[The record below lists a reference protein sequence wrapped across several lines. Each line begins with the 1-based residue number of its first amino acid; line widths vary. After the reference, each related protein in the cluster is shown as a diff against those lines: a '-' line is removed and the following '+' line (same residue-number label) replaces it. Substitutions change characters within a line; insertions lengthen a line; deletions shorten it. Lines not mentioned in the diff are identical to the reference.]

1 MAPCGPGGPSA
12 AGSWCR
18 PLRILIVTHRY
29 PPDGNAG
36 VETYAATL
44 AKGFRARGREVTVL
58 TAVKDVARR
67 DGSVARREHEGVP
80 VIEVTN
86 NLYGTRFEETYS
98 NPSMDALVGEQ
109 LDALQPDIVHV
120 HHMLYLSVGILGE
133 CRRRGIPVLLTLHDF
148 WLGCARFGQLLHAD
162 GTRCETVDPE
172 RCGTCLPTLRW
183 AQPAGARRVGKGLAA
198 IKSLTGLDFSGAL
211 TRVHRRRTPPGM
223 PADWAPPSRAA
234 AGEYERLAEE
244 RVAAIAG
251 AVRGSASRILLPSK
265 FQKPWLE
272 NLGVPPELMHVEPT
286 GIDWQ
291 RATECPRVDRVAGEP
306 LRVTFLGTLVPHKGA
321 HVLLDAWARM
331 DDELRRRAQLSIF
344 GPGDNRPVYV
354 EELRASAAA
363 LGVQLGGRL
372 DRAAVGKLL
381 SATDVLV
388 IPSLWLEVRPLVM
401 MEAHAAGARVVA
413 SDLGGMAEVLSDGVP
428 GRAFLAGDA
437 ADLARALEAEV
448 LAGESTVRLQAE
460 APLGPTASFPSWDGL
475 TDAFLRHSQDLLG
488 DMDSAGPAV

>member
-1 MAPCGPGGPSA
+1 M
-12 AGSWCR
+12 
-18 PLRILIVTHRY
+18 RILIVTHRY

-44 AKGFRARGREVTVL
+44 ARGFRDRGQEVTVL
-58 TAVKDVARR
+58 TAVKDVSRR
-67 DGSVARREHEGVP
+67 DRSVHRREHEGIP
-80 VIEVTN
+80 VIEVTS
-86 NLYGTRFEETYS
+86 NLYGTRFEETYRD
-98 NPSMDALVGEQ
+98 PAMDALFGEQ
-109 LDALQPDIVHV
+109 LDALRPDIVHV
-120 HHMLYLSVGILGE
+120 HHMLYLSVGVLGE

-162 GTRCETVDPE
+162 GARCDTVDPK

-198 IKSLTGLDFSGAL
+198 IKSLTGLDLSAAL
-211 TRVHRRRTPPGM
+211 TRAHRRRTPSRRPE
-223 PADWAPPSRAA
+223 DFRAPPVSVAEA
-234 AGEYERLAEE
+234 YERLARE

-251 AVRGSASRILLPSK
+251 AVRDGASRILLPSK

-272 NLGVPPELMHVEPT
+272 GIGIPAELMHVEPT
-286 GIDWQ
+286 GIDWL
-291 RATECPRVDRVAGEP
+291 RATESPRVERSRGEP

-321 HVLLDAWARM
+321 HVLLDAWGRM
-331 DDELRRRAQLSIF
+331 DPALRALAQLSIF

-372 DRAAVGKLL
+372 DRTAVGRLL

-428 GRAFLAGDA
+428 GRAFVPGDA
-437 ADLARALEAEV
+437 GALARALEDEI
-448 LAGESTVRLQAE
+448 LGAE
-460 APLGPTASFPSWDGL
+460 ASDGEPLGGAGGAAPGPTESFPSWGDL
-475 TDAFLRHSQDLLG
+475 TEAFLRHSQDLLG
-488 DMDSAGPAV
+488 GMDSAGRAV